1 MGVSSGGRGGTIL
14 QTASL
19 AGLLTSGW
27 SSHTEYTYTATKH
40 AAVALTRGLGD
51 ATCSAW
57 TRDRVRVLAV
67 CPWVVDTRLVRAGVA
82 SMSEEERARKQNSWV
97 HRWVA
102 AVMRADGGQ
111 VDTVDRFI
119 APEVVA
125 QAVARLLEAGQPGEV
140 ITVGPDN
147 TAYTVPST
155 GLAVFLAC
163 KLAHSLLSALGLVAE
178 GEVVTVRKLAAA
190 LLFLL
195 LATFTLLH
203 LALSHLGL

>member
-57 TRDRVRVLAV
+57 SRDRVRVLAV

-102 AVMRADGGQ
+102 AVM
-111 VDTVDRFI
+111 VDTGTLVTVNRFI

-203 LALSHLGL
+203 LALSYLGL